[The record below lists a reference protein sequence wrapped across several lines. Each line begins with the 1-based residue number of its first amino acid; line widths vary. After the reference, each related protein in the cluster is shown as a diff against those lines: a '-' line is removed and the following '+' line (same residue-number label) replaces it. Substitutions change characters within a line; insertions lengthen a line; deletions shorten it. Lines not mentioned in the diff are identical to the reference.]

1 MIFQRALRSIL
12 VLALAAGLLSTAGY
26 GQTRR
31 HEITASYGIG
41 SGDQLIDAFA
51 DILTVVLSFGTYVK
65 EISDSTGVPF
75 LTYHYSANSRFG
87 FGAAVGGFTTS
98 GWLSIAGEDAGT
110 YKESS
115 TIVAGEIDY
124 RWVMKKSFQLY
135 SGVGVG
141 VRLRKGTYVTSG
153 TETDNQVLP
162 TFHLNLIGL
171 RFGGKVGVFFE
182 AGAGYRG
189 LFSGGLSAQF

>member
-1 MIFQRALRSIL
+1 MIFQRALRSVL
-12 VLALAAGLLSTAGY
+12 VLALAAVLLSTAGY

-31 HEITASYGIG
+31 HDITASYGIG
-41 SGDQLIDAFA
+41 SGDQLLDSFA
-51 DILTVVLSFGTYVK
+51 DILTVVLTLGTYAK
-65 EISDSTGVPF
+65 DITNSTGVPF

-98 GWLSIAGEDAGT
+98 GSLAILDEPAGT

-115 TIVAGEIDY
+115 TIVAAEIDY
-124 RWVMKKSFQLY
+124 RWIMKKSFQLY

-141 VRLRKGTYVTSG
+141 VRLRKGTYVTSE

-171 RFGGKVGVFFE
+171 RFGRKVGVFFE
-182 AGAGYRG
+182 AGAGYKG
-189 LFSGGLSAQF
+189 VFSGGLNAQF